1 MNHRGKRS
9 ERSKQR
15 RDAKQFIFTTAFQDY
30 EMVETIATVE
40 RTTVLGYLGKIYEM
54 VFPDVV
60 DVEKGLVLSD
70 SRGRGVFQK

>member
-1 MNHRGKRS
+1 M
-9 ERSKQR
+9 
-15 RDAKQFIFTTAFQDY
+15 A
-30 EMVETIATVE
+30 ETIATVE

-70 SRGRGVFQK
+70 SRGRGVFQR